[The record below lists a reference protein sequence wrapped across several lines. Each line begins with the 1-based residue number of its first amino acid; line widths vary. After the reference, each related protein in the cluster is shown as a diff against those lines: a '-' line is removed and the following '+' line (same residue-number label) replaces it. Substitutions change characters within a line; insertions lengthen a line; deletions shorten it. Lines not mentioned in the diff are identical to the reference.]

1 MTRLQPLTLVDRMSL
16 ITLMALTIATILMA
30 AEAHAFC
37 SVFCIN
43 GDRMPEMDICSGR

>member
-16 ITLMALTIATILMA
+16 ITLMALTIATILVA

-37 SVFCIN
+37 SVFCIH
-43 GDRMPEMDICSGR
+43 GDRTPEMDICVGR

>member
-16 ITLMALTIATILMA
+16 ITLMVLTTATILMA

-37 SVFCIN
+37 SVFCIH
-43 GDRMPEMDICSGR
+43 GDRTPETDICSGR

>member
-1 MTRLQPLTLVDRMSL
+1 MSLVDLKSL

-37 SVFCIN
+37 SVFCIHR
-43 GDRMPEMDICSGR
+43 DRTLETDICSGL

>member
-1 MTRLQPLTLVDRMSL
+1 MKRLQPLTLVDRMSL

-37 SVFCIN
+37 SVFCIH
-43 GDRMPEMDICSGR
+43 GGRMPEMDICSSR

>member
-1 MTRLQPLTLVDRMSL
+1 MTRLQPSTLVDLTSL
-16 ITLMALTIATILMA
+16 IILIALTIATFLMA

-37 SVFCIN
+37 SVFCIH